1 VATIKDVATRAGVS
15 VGTVSNLLNRSRFVE
30 PATAARITS
39 AMGALSYR
47 PNALARS
54 LRRRRTR
61 TIGLILPNTVN
72 PYFAEAAWH
81 IQLAAASAGLGT
93 MLCNSSDDPDNENAS
108 IELLLEQR
116 VDGIILASAMRNSQ
130 HANHVVDA
138 DVPLVLFA
146 RRVPGVAADTL
157 VTDGYTAGGLVA
169 DHFAQLGHRQVAYVG
184 RELTISPSRDR
195 FNGFRNRL
203 RQLGIPLADRHL
215 RVTEPSG
222 QGGYRAAR
230 DLLQHCPEV
239 TAIYAFIDVVA
250 IGVVRALKDL
260 GRDVPGSISV
270 AGSDDIAL
278 AELQVPR
285 LTTVRHSLAEV
296 GRVAVEMIESRLANK
311 KLAPRTHLLP
321 VELIVRESTGVRPP
335 TDRKRLRRPAE
346 SITTQAQRTSGHS
359 RAGRRD
365 APDRNG
371 VQVRSLVAPRRRGV
385 RRGVYRNEE

>member
-1 VATIKDVATRAGVS
+1 MPTIRDVAALASVS
-15 VGTVSNLLNRSRFVE
+15 VGTVSNMLNKTSYVH
-30 PATAARITS
+30 PTTAARILN
-39 AMGALSYR
+39 AVEALKYR

-54 LRRRRTR
+54 LRRHRTR

-93 MLCNSSDDPDNENAS
+93 MLCNSSDNPENEKAS

-116 VDGIILASAMRNSQ
+116 VDGIILASATRNPQ
-130 HANHVVDA
+130 YANHVLA
-138 DVPLVLFA
+138 AGVPLVLFA
-146 RRVPGVAADTL
+146 RRVPGVAADVL

-195 FNGFRNRL
+195 FNGYRDRL
-203 RQLGIPLADRHL
+203 GQLGILLDDRHL
-215 RVTEPSG
+215 LVTEPSG

-230 DLLQHCPEV
+230 DLLRHCPEV

-260 GRDVPGSISV
+260 GKDIPGSVSV
-270 AGSDDIAL
+270 VGSDDIAL
-278 AELQVPR
+278 AELLVPR
-285 LTTVRHSLAEV
+285 LTTIRHSLAEV
-296 GRVAVEMIESRLANK
+296 GQVAVEMIEGRLANK

-321 VELIVRESTGVRPP
+321 VEIIVRESTGSCPP
-335 TDRKRLRRPAE
+335 AGGKRLLRPTR
-346 SITTQAQRTSGHS
+346 SVTRQAQKSSGLS
-359 RAGRRD
+359 RAGRR
-365 APDRNG
+365 G
-371 VQVRSLVAPRRRGV
+371 SS
-385 RRGVYRNEE
+385 